1 MQKIS
6 EMRREPFRFIY
17 RIGTQAWN
25 DELQGLTIDE
35 MKLSSKPR
43 KRSPKFSNVQESGG
57 NRSSVQRKTVLQWNV
72 VISLG

>member
-35 MKLSSKPR
+35 MLHWNDKPETER
-43 KRSPKFSNVQESGG
+43 FTG
-57 NRSSVQRKTVLQWNV
+57 
-72 VISLG
+72 